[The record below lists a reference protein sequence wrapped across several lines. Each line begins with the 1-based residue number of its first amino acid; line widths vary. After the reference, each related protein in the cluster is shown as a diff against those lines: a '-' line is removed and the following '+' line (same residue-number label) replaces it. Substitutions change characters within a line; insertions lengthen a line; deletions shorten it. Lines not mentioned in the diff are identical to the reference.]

1 MPELLGKQRKYAR
14 KLHNPYQSLDAFPLG
29 KTGGAKVEKPAIHYF
44 LFRAAQT
51 RRALH
56 DALVVYS
63 PIDLSDLVF

>member
-44 LFRAAQT
+44 
-51 RRALH
+51 
-56 DALVVYS
+56 
-63 PIDLSDLVF
+63 